1 MDTFS
6 KSDIL
11 KDLRAFCK
19 GFATSAQAAS
29 AIKITAAQLSQTL
42 NGKKKVIPE
51 RILKK
56 LGYKIESVY
65 VSTAGKQAPTR
76 KLHRSAETGRAV
88 TPEFAKANPDTTV
101 VETVTNTSHVIHPT
115 PSASREPTA
124 LIDITAKD

>member
-6 KSDIL
+6 KTDIL

-19 GFATSAQAAS
+19 GYHTSAQAAA

-65 VSTAGKQAPTR
+65 VSTAGKQAPIR
-76 KLHRSAETGRAV
+76 KLHRSAQTGRAV

-101 VETVTNTSHVIHPT
+101 AKTIKRDANVIHPT
-115 PSASREPTA
+115 PSASRQPTA
-124 LIDITAKD
+124 IIDVSVRD